1 MIVLKVST
9 LSVQTNCVH
18 CGSQIK
24 LDAKIVKGKDFLN
37 EKLLKKDDV
46 YPDDYYVFV
55 HVLCEKCDFLKGFNE
70 EANKKQSP
78 ILLKA

>member
-1 MIVLKVST
+1 MLKTKNISK
-9 LSVQTNCVH
+9 
-18 CGSQIK
+18 K
-24 LDAKIVKGKDFLN
+24 LGLFNL
-37 EKLLKKDDV
+37 DDV
-46 YPDDYYVFV
+46 SLQVNPDDYYVFV